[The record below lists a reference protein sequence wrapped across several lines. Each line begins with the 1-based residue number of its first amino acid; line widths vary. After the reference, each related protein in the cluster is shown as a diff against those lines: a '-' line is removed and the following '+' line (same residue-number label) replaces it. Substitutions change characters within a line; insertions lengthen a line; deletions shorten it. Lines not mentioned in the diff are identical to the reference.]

1 MNSFT
6 SKKARKGIFMTS
18 QNAISLYF
26 YVQLTRY
33 LETLIAQ
40 LTGANA
46 AAGTQYCTCAARS
59 HFSKQNHKYHYIIDS
74 VVIFI
79 SQTKSGI
86 RGDFFLPIN
95 VILAL

>member
-1 MNSFT
+1 MNSFS

-26 YVQLTRY
+26 YVQLTKH

-46 AAGTQYCTCAARS
+46 AR
-59 HFSKQNHKYHYIIDS
+59 NI
-74 VVIFI
+74 V
-79 SQTKSGI
+79 
-86 RGDFFLPIN
+86 
-95 VILAL
+95 LAPL